1 MRKIIGVVLSVAWVL
16 LVLYPNV
23 PLGVVQV
30 QRELDGLDALVDP
43 DDELVTLVG
52 DHLLITGE
60 QPESWVARTIPWKS
74 DYDVYGNLEYW
85 AHPSETIL
93 RGAGD
98 CEDRA
103 ILTRSLNAYLNQ
115 ESEVVVQPGH
125 VYIVRDGQAY
135 FGVSETDSVPE
146 MLWNVVQAIPA
157 GRVLLILGGLIA
169 IWGAVAACGVR
180 SGA

>member
-1 MRKIIGVVLSVAWVL
+1 MSKIAGVVLSLAWVL

-23 PLGVVQV
+23 PLGVAQV
-30 QRELDGLDALVDP
+30 ERQLDGLDALVDP
-43 DDELVTLVG
+43 DDELVSLVG
-52 DHLLITGE
+52 EQLLITGE
-60 QPESWVARTIPWKS
+60 QPESWVARNIPWRS

-103 ILTRSLNAYLNQ
+103 VLTRSLNAYLDQ

-135 FGVSETDSVPE
+135 FGVSDTDSFHE
-146 MLWNVVQAIPA
+146 MLLDVALAVPA
-157 GRVLLILGGLIA
+157 GRVLLIFGGLIA